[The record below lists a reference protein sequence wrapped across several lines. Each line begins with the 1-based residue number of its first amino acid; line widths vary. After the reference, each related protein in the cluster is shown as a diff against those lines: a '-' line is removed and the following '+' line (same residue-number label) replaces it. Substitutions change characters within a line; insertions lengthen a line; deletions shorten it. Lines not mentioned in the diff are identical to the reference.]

1 MSELNRRIGALTVVT
16 VMLVAGWY
24 FFLHFP
30 IANKLEPVKAR
41 IGLVKGQMKKV
52 EEMGGN
58 ISDLIDN
65 LEDLRD
71 PVMLLKEK
79 MGSIQEVDS
88 LLLQIRALADTHG
101 LQIQTLAPK
110 LSLNSFD
117 DEDTYRRESVMGLV
131 KLPVDLRLKGDFLEF
146 GKIMNDIKRNSILYS
161 VEDLKRRRK
170 MDELPTLSFHVVMHL
185 FLIDKDFNS
194 ETI

>member
-71 PVMLLKEK
+71 SVMLLKEK

-117 DEDTYRRESVMGLV
+117 DENTYRKESVMGLV

-146 GKIMNDIKRNSILYS
+146 GKFMNDIKSNGILYS
-161 VEDLKRRRK
+161 VEDLKIRRK
-170 MDELPTLSFHVVMHL
+170 IDELPTLSFHVVMHL

>member
-1 MSELNRRIGALTVVT
+1 MSELNRRIGALTVAV
-16 VMLVAGWY
+16 VMLVTGWY

-41 IGLVKGQMKKV
+41 MGFVKGQMKKV

-71 PVMLLKEK
+71 SVMLLKEK

-117 DEDTYRRESVMGLV
+117 DEDTYRKESVMGLV

-146 GKIMNDIKRNSILYS
+146 GKFMNDIKSSGILYS
-161 VEDLKRRRK
+161 VEDLKIRRK
-170 MDELPTLSFHVVMHL
+170 IDELPILSFHVVMHL

>member
-16 VMLVAGWY
+16 VMLVDGWY

-71 PVMLLKEK
+71 SVMLLKEK

-117 DEDTYRRESVMGLV
+117 DEYNYRR
-131 KLPVDLRLKGDFLEF
+131 
-146 GKIMNDIKRNSILYS
+146 
-161 VEDLKRRRK
+161 
-170 MDELPTLSFHVVMHL
+170 
-185 FLIDKDFNS
+185 
-194 ETI
+194 